1 MIQIEPLE
9 IFDCKSLRIL
19 QNCMIDFLNSKNIAV
34 ETLPTSNVRISYY
47 KNYKEHHL
55 SRWLGLDD
63 KQDSRPNVVIG
74 SDDTGIF
81 STNLQNEYLHIYKV
95 LRERLNEDEALEKIR
110 YLISTSKAYTFN

>member
-1 MIQIEPLE
+1 M
-9 IFDCKSLRIL
+9 
-19 QNCMIDFLNSKNIAV
+19 LN
-34 ETLPTSNVRISYY
+34 SYY

-81 STNLQNEYLHIYKV
+81 LTNLQNEYLHIYQV